1 MEKLLNAEWLTESV
15 VKSFI
20 THAPRVLIVIILCLV
35 VIRIVRILTVRMER
49 LVDDGDDSVTTAKEQ
64 RARTLS
70 SIINNATRVIVALVG
85 GMMVLQEIGFQ
96 VGPLIAGVGIFGL
109 AVGFGAQNLV
119 RDVVTGFFIILENQ
133 YGVGDVI
140 KVCGIG
146 GLVEDINLRVT
157 TLRDIEGVVHYIPNG
172 QIDAVSNMTK
182 GWSRALVHV
191 GVAYRENVDRVMEVL
206 RGVCDEIKADPKF
219 APMLLDDF
227 EIPGVE
233 KLDDSSVVIR
243 VMVKTQPLKQ
253 WDVMREMRRR
263 FKNRLDEEGI
273 EIPFPQR
280 AVWMRS
286 EAP

>member
-1 MEKLLNAEWLTESV
+1 MDKLTNVEWLTESAVKAV
-15 VKSFI
+15 VA
-20 THAPRVLIVIILCLV
+20 HAPRILLVVVLCLV
-35 VIRIVRILTVRMER
+35 AVRIVRVLTTRMEK

-64 RARTLS
+64 RAKTLS
-70 SIINNATRVIVALVG
+70 SIINNSTKVVVALVG

-96 VGPLIAGVGIFGL
+96 VGPLIASVGIFGL

-119 RDVVTGFFIILENQ
+119 RDIVTGFFIILENQ

-146 GLVEDINLRVT
+146 GVVEDINLRVT
-157 TLRDIEGVVHYIPNG
+157 TLRDVEGVVHYIPNG

-206 RGVCDEIKADPKF
+206 RGACDEIKADPEF

-233 KLDDSSVVIR
+233 KLDDSAVVIR
-243 VMVKTQPLKQ
+243 VMVKTRPLKQ

-263 FKNRLDEEGI
+263 IKNRLDEEGI
-273 EIPFPQR
+273 EIPFPQMS
-280 AVWMRS
+280 VWMKG
-286 EAP
+286 EKQ

>member
-15 VKSFI
+15 VKSFV
-20 THAPRVLIVIILCLV
+20 THAPRILIVIILCLV
-35 VIRIVRILTVRMER
+35 VIRIVRILTARMEK

-133 YGVGDVI
+133 YCVGDVI

-206 RGVCDEIKADPKF
+206 RGVCDEIKADEKF

-233 KLDDSSVVIR
+233 KLDDSAVVIR

-286 EAP
+286 ETP